1 MNLPLLKGTV
11 TKLIKKRDGTVF
23 GLETNTGEFL
33 YSWPDRREEPFEAD
47 KVKVGSTVE
56 GTWMPFEKDGKTTR
70 YLSIL
75 SVTGQDVTPERGEGA
90 QDESDGQYRSPKDF
104 RRTSAL
110 AQAVARHTGAI
121 SMQEPPSDEDIIL
134 TAQRFEIFLASGT

>member
-1 MNLPLLKGTV
+1 
-11 TKLIKKRDGTVF
+11 
-23 GLETNTGEFL
+23 
-33 YSWPDRREEPFEAD
+33 
-47 KVKVGSTVE
+47 
-56 GTWMPFEKDGKTTR
+56 MPFEKDGKTIR

-110 AQAVARHTGAI
+110 AQAVALASTGYGTA
-121 SMQEPPSDEDIIL
+121 QGDTLETEDVIL
-134 TAQRFEIFLASGT
+134 MAQRFEVYLASGT